1 MPQLQKVKIC
11 QHVLHGPLGNL
22 LALYTCK
29 NTFTSPKAEGV
40 DDAVEAGMGG
50 SLVGGGGGGGV
61 TWALAIPGGGVGGAS
76 GWLALEAA
84 SADAPAVPGG
94 GVGGGGG
101 WLAPEAAP
109 WDATRNSNLCLP
121 WRFVLPV

>member
-1 MPQLQKVKIC
+1 MPAK
-11 QHVLHGPLGNL
+11 
-22 LALYTCK
+22 
-29 NTFTSPKAEGV
+29 TFPSTKAEGV
-40 DDAVEAGMGG
+40 DDAVEAGVGS

-61 TWALAIPGGGVGGAS
+61 TWALAIPGGGVGGAG

-84 SADAPAVPGG
+84 SADALAVPGG

-109 WDATRNSNLCLP
+109 GDATRNSNLCLP